1 MKSPLDI
8 EETVKRYNL
17 NEAPELKEELK
28 AFDQFIWQDCTV
40 NTVAEL
46 VAFEKQYQKLG
57 KNPGFCLDSEE
68 EFSPVHMCDG
78 EMCLLEK
85 GVFQRT
91 AKGGG
96 ELYAK
101 FVATG
106 LTDLEA
112 VVIITFLA
120 EISGLYRKDAYHYG
134 IPPFVQA
141 VCEILNSA
149 VSKLPAFT
157 GTVVRACNEYDKA
170 DFNVGDVF
178 TPGFCLTCSADLTW
192 ENKSENRYRI
202 QPLKAEITRARNL
215 HQIHNISEEQVT
227 FLQDAQFCITDI
239 KDWGDG
245 NKEFWMEEVTLQRTT
260 M

>member
-8 EETVKRYNL
+8 EETARRYNL
-17 NEAPELKEELK
+17 NEAPDLKEELI
-28 AFDQFIWQDCTV
+28 AFDQFIWQDCTI
-40 NTVAEL
+40 NTVTEL

-57 KNPGFCLDSEE
+57 KNLGFCFDSEVE
-68 EFSPVHMCDG
+68 EFSPVNMCDG
-78 EMCLLEK
+78 EMRLLKK
-85 GVFQRT
+85 GAFQRT
-91 AKGGG
+91 AKGNG

-101 FVATG
+101 FVAAG

-141 VCEILNSA
+141 VCGILNSA
-149 VSKLPAFT
+149 ISKLPAFT
-157 GTVVRACNEYDKA
+157 DTVARACNEYDKA
-170 DFNVGDVF
+170 DFNVGDVY

-202 QPLKAEITRARNL
+202 QPLKAENTRARNL
-215 HQIHNISEEQVT
+215 HQIYNISEEQVT
-227 FLQDAQFCITDI
+227 FLQDAQFRITDI
-239 KDWGDG
+239 TDWGDG
-245 NKEFWMEEVTLQRTT
+245 KKEFWMEEVSS
-260 M
+260 

>member
-1 MKSPLDI
+1 MKSPLEI
-8 EETVKRYNL
+8 EETAKRYNL

-28 AFDQFIWQDCTV
+28 AFNQFIWQDYTV

-46 VAFEKQYQKLG
+46 VAFEKQYQEFG
-57 KNPGFCLDSEE
+57 KNLVFCFDSEVE
-68 EFSPVHMCDG
+68 EYSFVDMCDG
-78 EMCLLEK
+78 EMRLLKK
-85 GVFQRT
+85 GAFQRT
-91 AKGGG
+91 AKGDG

-101 FVATG
+101 FVYAG

-134 IPPFVQA
+134 LPPFVRA

-157 GTVVRACNEYDKA
+157 DTVVRACNEYDKA
-170 DFNVGDVF
+170 DFNVGDAF

-192 ENKSENRYRI
+192 TNESENRYRI
-202 QPLKAEITRARNL
+202 QPLEAEITRARNL
-215 HQIHNISEEQVT
+215 HKIYDISEEQVT
-227 FLQDAQFCITDI
+227 FLQDAQFCIIDI

-245 NKEFWMEEVTLQRTT
+245 NKEFWMEEMTP
-260 M
+260 